1 MRRTVVLDVVG
12 LSGGLLGE
20 HTPNLTALARRGA
33 VRELGTV
40 LPAVTCPVQAT
51 FVTGTPPAAHG
62 IVANGWY
69 HRDLAEVLFWKQS
82 NHLVGGDKLWDELRR
97 RDPDATTAML
107 FWWFNMYSSVDVSV
121 TPRPIYWADGLKVAD
136 FYTHPGPLHDVL
148 RDRLGDFP
156 LFDFWGP
163 RAGIK
168 SSEWIAR
175 CARLVYDTRKPTLT
189 LVYLPHLDY
198 DLQRLGPDHPGIPA
212 QLRAIDAVAGELIDH
227 VEKDGARVVVLSEYG
242 ITAVSGAVHVN
253 RALRRAGLVEVRAE
267 LGCEKLDAGA
277 SEAFAVVDH
286 QIAHVYVRRRE
297 RIAEVRALLAE
308 LDGVDAVLAA
318 DELRAAGLGHARSG
332 ELVVVARPDRW
343 FTYYYWLDDA
353 RAPEYA
359 RTVDIHRKPGYDP
372 VELFTDAS
380 PAKVAWVLLKKK
392 AGMRYLMDVIPLDAS
407 RVKGSHGRLP
417 ARPADAPVLI
427 ASDELPPGPVP
438 ATAVRDVILG
448 PP

>member
-1 MRRTVVLDVVG
+1 MRRTVVIDVVG

-20 HTPNLTALARRGA
+20 HTPNLSALAKRGA
-33 VRELGTV
+33 VRQLGTV
-40 LPAVTCPVQAT
+40 LPAVTCSVQST
-51 FVTGTPPAAHG
+51 FLTGVMPSMHG
-62 IVANGWY
+62 VVGNGWY

-82 NHLVGGDKLWDELRR
+82 NHLVAGEKLWDAMKRK
-97 RDPDATTAML
+97 DPDATSAML

-136 FYTHPGPLHDVL
+136 FYTHPKPLHGVL
-148 RDRLGDFP
+148 RERLGDFP

-175 CARLVYDTRKPTLT
+175 CARHVYDTRKPTLT

-212 QLRAIDAVAGELIDH
+212 QLRAVDAVAGELIAH

-242 ITAVSGAVHVN
+242 ITPVTGAVHLN
-253 RALRRAGLVEVRAE
+253 RTLREAGLLEVREE
-267 LGCEKLDAGA
+267 LGLEKLDAGA

-286 QIAHVYVRRRE
+286 QVAHVYVKRRE
-297 RIAEVRALLAE
+297 RVEEVAKLVAG
-308 LDGVDAVLAA
+308 LDGVAEVL
-318 DELRAAGLGHARSG
+318 DAAGKKTAGLDHARAG
-332 ELVVVARPDRW
+332 DLVAVSRADRW

-353 RAPEYA
+353 KAPEYA

-372 VELFTDAS
+372 VELFTDSS

-392 AGMRYLMDVIPLDAS
+392 AGLRYLMDVIPLDAS
-407 RVKGSHGRLP
+407 LVKGSHGRLP
-417 ARPADAPVLI
+417 ATAAEAPVLI
-427 ASDELPPGPVP
+427 AGDTLPAGPID
-438 ATAVRDVILG
+438 ATSVKQILLDG
-448 PP
+448 